1 MRQPEIPWPAI
12 GFDEAETLKALP
24 MICTVRDG
32 ERVLDARSRSLQL
45 AFLVPILDAYT
56 DPNLAIRALHYLY
69 YLVVARRH
77 EVHVFELSQ
86 ELPQILASGGRFEKI
101 IESFTLVPEA
111 LELFRRCQ
119 AAHSALESAV
129 A

>member
-1 MRQPEIPWPAI
+1 
-12 GFDEAETLKALP
+12 
-24 MICTVRDG
+24 
-32 ERVLDARSRSLQL
+32 
-45 AFLVPILDAYT
+45 VPILDAYT